1 MTIQLINITKSYR
14 TIHGV
19 HRIYRNFNLTIGRN
33 ETIGII
39 GRNGAGKSTLLKMIS
54 GAERPDSGQIVRNM
68 SVSWP
73 LAFTGF
79 FDAALT
85 GTANCALVARMYGR
99 KPAEV
104 VERVR
109 VFSELGKFMEW
120 PVRGYSTGM
129 RAKLGFALSLAIRFD
144 CLLIDE
150 ILSVGDIGFREKA
163 ARAIEE
169 LRNERTVV
177 MITHNLKEVLRMCS
191 KVIVIGGPE
200 PVVSTDVKRTVKE
213 FMYAMGA
220 RDENDMDK
228 IEGSAA

>member
-1 MTIQLINITKSYR
+1 MTIQLVNVTKSYR

-19 HRIYRNFNLTIGRN
+19 HRIYRDFNLTIGRR

-54 GAERPDSGQIVRNM
+54 GAEKPDSGRIIRNM

-79 FDAALT
+79 FDVELT
-85 GTANCALVARMYGR
+85 GTANCAFVARMYQR
-99 KPAEV
+99 NAAEV
-104 VERVR
+104 VARVR
-109 VFSELGKFMEW
+109 DFSELGKFMDW
-120 PVRGYSTGM
+120 PVKGYSTGM

-150 ILSVGDIGFREKA
+150 ILSVGDVGFREKA
-163 ARAIEE
+163 SQAIER
-169 LRNERTVV
+169 LREDRTVV
-177 MITHNLKEVLRMCS
+177 MVTHNLKEVLRMCT

-200 PVVSTDVKRTVKE
+200 PLVSTNVKQTVKD
-213 FMYAMGA
+213 FMYAVGA
-220 RDENDMDK
+220 REDEERGTV
-228 IEGSAA
+228 EGSAA